1 MLRLKNIKKSYK
13 TGNFTQVA
21 LDNVSL
27 NFKKNEFVSILG
39 PSGSGKT
46 TLLNIIGGLDRYDS
60 GDLVIKGKST
70 KKFKDKDFDS
80 YRNKSVGFIF
90 QNYNL
95 ISHIDILSNVEM
107 GMTLSGKRRK
117 QRRQKAKELL
127 KSVGLAD
134 HIHKKPNQLSGG
146 QMQRVAIARALA
158 NDPEIILADEPTGAL
173 DSKTSVQIMQ
183 LIKQISENKL
193 VIMVTHNNE
202 LAKQY
207 SDRIILM
214 KDGKVIGDTT
224 YNQEENIQEEYKLKK
239 TKMSFLTA
247 LYLSLNNIRTKKGRT
262 ILTSFASSIGII
274 GISLIL
280 SLSNGFSKQIDE
292 FERSTSDAMPVVI
305 TSAKTSASTI
315 QSSMSSLNPNAKTN
329 NKKFPNDEKIIIEKD
344 DEEDGYNNINDEFMN
359 HIRNIDK
366 NYISSIGLN
375 YATKLNLIQ
384 KMDDKY
390 YGVEEEQTAL
400 GVPKLSMMPF
410 PFKNFDN
417 GETSEVITNY
427 YDVLKGRLP
436 NDKTEIVVEI
446 DKTNTISNS
455 LKKALGISK
464 DDITFDDILNSNIKL
479 VYNNDLYNETLGYYF
494 AKPIDK
500 NLYDNQNNLTL
511 KVVGI
516 IRAKESKENVLQS
529 MSGIYYTNELL
540 DHIMNVN
547 NESKVVKKQEEV
559 GYNVLSGLKFE
570 NNSKGEREK
579 QTILAYLG
587 KKSTPTNINLYPKN
601 FDKKDSIIKYIE
613 KYNKNKPTKDKIAYL
628 DQAKLITSV
637 TDGIM
642 TGITTVLIAFS
653 SISLIVSSIMIG
665 IITYISVLER
675 VKEIGILRSLGAR
688 KKDIRRVFNAETF
701 IIGLASGAIG
711 ILISRLLLFPINSI
725 LKNITKLDNVAIMN
739 IKYAVIL
746 VIISILLTLI
756 GGAIPSNIASKKDP
770 VESLRTE

>member
-1 MLRLKNIKKSYK
+1 MLQLKNIKKSYK

-21 LDNVSL
+21 LDNVNL
-27 NFKKNEFVSILG
+27 NFKKHEFVSILG

-46 TLLNIIGGLDRYDS
+46 TLLNIIGGLDRYDK
-60 GDLVIKGKST
+60 GDLIIKGKST

-117 QRRQKAKELL
+117 ERKKIAKELL
-127 KSVGLAD
+127 KKVGLGD

-173 DSKTSVQIMQ
+173 DSKTSEQIMQ
-183 LIKQISENKL
+183 LIKEISKDKL

-202 LAKQY
+202 LAKAY

-214 KDGKVIGDTT
+214 KDGNVVGDTS
-224 YNQEENIQEEYKLKK
+224 YNNDEEIKEEYKLKK
-239 TKMSFLTA
+239 TKMNFFTA

-280 SLSNGFSKQIDE
+280 SLSNGFTKQIDK
-292 FERSTSDAMPVVI
+292 FERDTSDAMPVVI
-305 TSAKTSASTI
+305 TSAKTSTATI
-315 QSSMSSLNPNAKTN
+315 QSSMSSLNPNAKTD
-329 NKKFPNDEKIIIEKD
+329 KEKFPKNDKIEVEKENED
-344 DEEDGYNNINDEFMN
+344 DGYNNINDEFMN
-359 HIRNIDK
+359 HIRNINK
-366 NYISSIGLN
+366 NDISSIGLN

-384 KMDDKY
+384 KDNDKY
-390 YGVEEEQTAL
+390 YKVEEEQTSL
-400 GVPKLSMMPF
+400 GVPKLSMTPL
-410 PFKNFDN
+410 PFKSFNN
-417 GETSEVITNY
+417 KETSKIITDY
-427 YDVLKGRLP
+427 YDILKGRLP
-436 NDKTEIVVEI
+436 KDKNEIIVEI
-446 DKTNTISNS
+446 DKTNTISTP
-455 LKKALGISK
+455 LKKALGITGE
-464 DDITFDDILNSNIKL
+464 DITFDDILNSNIKL
-479 VYNNDLYNETLGYYF
+479 VYNDDLYNETLGYYF
-494 AKPIDK
+494 SKPIDK
-500 NLYDNQNNLTL
+500 TLYDNTNNLTL

-516 IRAKESKENVLQS
+516 MRAKEEKENVLQS

-540 DHIMNVN
+540 DHVMNIN
-547 NESKVVKKQEEV
+547 NESKIVKKQDEV
-559 GYNVLSGLKFE
+559 DYNVLSGLKFE
-570 NNSKGEREK
+570 KNSKGEREK

-587 KKSTPTNINLYPKN
+587 KKSNPNNINLYPKN
-601 FDKKDSIIKYIE
+601 FDKKDNIIKYID
-613 KYNKNKPTKDKIAYL
+613 KYNKTKDKKDKIAYL

-637 TDGIM
+637 TGGIM
-642 TGITTVLIAFS
+642 TGITTVLVAFS

-675 VKEIGILRSLGAR
+675 IKEIGILRSLGAR

-701 IIGLASGAIG
+701 IIGLFSGVLG
-711 ILISRLLLFPINSI
+711 IFISWLLLFPINSI
-725 LKNITKLDNVAIMN
+725 LKDLTKLDNVAVMD
-739 IKYAVIL
+739 IKYAIVL
-746 VIISILLTLI
+746 VSISVLLTLI
-756 GGAIPSNIASKKDP
+756 GGSIPSRIASKKDP